1 MKDEASIVEQYADS
15 DVGERI
21 AILIRY
27 YPNFIR
33 LVEGFERNLSF
44 IIKQEK
50 EMKRRAAIGEL
61 GVRVQNS
68 HISDPT
74 AREAIDNMMIEQA
87 IREGDL
93 TEVIAELDEGIR
105 RTHEMEVR
113 TIREMKE
120 DYSVFSSSF
129 LYLAPD
135 EAEIFER
142 YLNCGRST
150 EKLSYDLDLK
160 PETLRSKICRF
171 KKIVV
176 DQTSNILI
184 RKYQFNGGI
193 A

>member
-1 MKDEASIVEQYADS
+1 
-15 DVGERI
+15 
-21 AILIRY
+21 
-27 YPNFIR
+27 
-33 LVEGFERNLSF
+33 
-44 IIKQEK
+44 
-50 EMKRRAAIGEL
+50 
-61 GVRVQNS
+61 
-68 HISDPT
+68 
-74 AREAIDNMMIEQA
+74 MIEQA

-93 TEVIAELDEGIR
+93 TEVIAELDEDIR
-105 RTHEMEVR
+105 RIHEMEIR

-120 DYSVFSSSF
+120 DFTIFSSSF

-160 PETLRSKICRF
+160 HETLRSKICRF